1 MQTEPQSVLF
11 VCSENAL
18 RSPMAEAILK
28 TLRGDRI
35 FIDSAGVREGALDPL
50 AVAVLAEI
58 GIDLARHRPKRLEDL
73 MDSSFDVVI
82 TLSPEAHHW
91 ALQMTRAT
99 AAEIEY
105 WVTPDPSAVEGNR
118 AVMLDAYRSVRD
130 ALMARIGTRFAPGP

>member
-1 MQTEPQSVLF
+1 MQSAPQSVLF
-11 VCSENAL
+11 VCGENAL

-28 TLRGDRI
+28 NLRGDRI
-35 FIDSAGVREGALDPL
+35 YIDSAGVREGALDPL

-73 MDSSFDVVI
+73 VDSSFDVVI

-91 ALQMTRAT
+91 ALQMTRAN

-118 AVMLDAYRSVRD
+118 EVVLDAYRAVRD
-130 ALMARIGTRFAPGP
+130 TLLARIRTRFAPDP